1 MEAASGCPR
10 EELYRW
16 RVSSWSICHRVG
28 RKLWNSGDV
37 FLSSSLHKDRD
48 CLLLQTQNTPLV
60 AGLLTQ
66 GNRISAAVQQAG
78 ASALGFIF
86 SPSTEAF
93 YCFSVQCGH
102 NQNGE
107 FFKNFSGNRIFL
119 EVAFQRHGGK
129 TCRWFFER
137 KVIPYHIFLL
147 PSQKITSSV
156 VLFEEVGIQR
166 LSLGGFCVILHWSN
180 KRHLVCPSSFSFHM
194 QLQ

>member
-16 RVSSWSICHRVG
+16 RVSRWSICHRVG
-28 RKLWNSGDV
+28 RKWWNSGDV
-37 FLSSSLHKDRD
+37 FLSSSLHKDWD

-107 FFKNFSGNRIFL
+107 FLKNFSGNRIFL
-119 EVAFQRHGGK
+119 EVAFQRHGRK
-129 TCRWFFER
+129 TCRWFFWE
-137 KVIPYHIFLL
+137 KSYSLPHIFITFSKNYILCCAFWRGRYSKTGSERLL
-147 PSQKITSSV
+147 CYLTLIQQKTSC
-156 VLFEEVGIQR
+156 
-166 LSLGGFCVILHWSN
+166 LSF
-180 KRHLVCPSSFSFHM
+180 
-194 QLQ
+194 